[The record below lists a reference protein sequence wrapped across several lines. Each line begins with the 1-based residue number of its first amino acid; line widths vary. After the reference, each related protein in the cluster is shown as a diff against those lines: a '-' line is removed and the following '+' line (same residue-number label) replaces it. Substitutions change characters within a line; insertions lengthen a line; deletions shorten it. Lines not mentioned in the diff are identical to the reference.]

1 MPRSGRLVLV
11 VGPSG
16 AGKDTVLREAR
27 RHLGHAPDIVFPRRV
42 ITRPPDPAEDHE
54 PVSDDEFQ
62 RRAFALSWSAHGL
75 SYGIPASIV
84 GDLDAGRIVVVNVSR
99 AIVADARRRFPCFV
113 VAVTAA
119 PAILA
124 ARLAVR
130 RRETAAE
137 IGARLARAAA
147 PVEAD
152 AVVANE
158 TTPEAAGAAFL
169 GILLR
174 CRDLPCLP

>member
-1 MPRSGRLVLV
+1 MPESGRLVLV

-16 AGKDTVLREAR
+16 AGKDTLLREASR
-27 RHLGHAPDIVFPRRV
+27 RLGPVPDIVFPRRV

-62 RRAFALSWSAHGL
+62 RRAFALSWAAHGL
-75 SYGIPASIV
+75 RYGIPAGIV
-84 GDLDAGRIVVVNVSR
+84 GDLGAGRIVVVNVSR
-99 AIVADARRRFPCFV
+99 AIVAEARRRFPCFV
-113 VAVTAA
+113 VAVTAP

-137 IGARLARAAA
+137 IGARLARIPT

-152 AVVANE
+152 AVVINE
-158 TTPEAAGAAFL
+158 TTPEAAGAAFV
-169 GILLR
+169 GILLG
-174 CRDLPCLP
+174 CRDRPCPP